1 MIETLLI
8 LFCRFF
14 RQKILLVWPAWQN
27 WFFSYSQQHR
37 AAAAEEK
44 AKNKRQWTGTLSLSK
59 GGFNFKFL
67 QYATIWE
74 SLKPFSLQKSN
85 VLSGAVQGFGHAG
98 LCSELRLH
106 FVLSLKSF
114 ISSNQ
119 TCNLGL
125 VSVMFLK
132 QLLQRCTMT

>member
-1 MIETLLI
+1 MICTCRKYLLKIFSFDQKTAWTDI
-8 LFCRFF
+8 LS
-14 RQKILLVWPAWQN
+14 
-27 WFFSYSQQHR
+27 SYSGSGGGG
-37 AAAAEEK
+37 EK

-114 ISSNQ
+114 ISSDQ